1 MNYFFFSLIFELLTF
16 IEIIQIFLLE
26 KELNQDVMG
35 LF

>member
-16 IEIIQIFLLE
+16 IEIIQIFLSE
-26 KELNQDVMG
+26 KEINQDVMG

>member
-1 MNYFFFSLIFELLTF
+1 MNYFFFSLFFELLTF